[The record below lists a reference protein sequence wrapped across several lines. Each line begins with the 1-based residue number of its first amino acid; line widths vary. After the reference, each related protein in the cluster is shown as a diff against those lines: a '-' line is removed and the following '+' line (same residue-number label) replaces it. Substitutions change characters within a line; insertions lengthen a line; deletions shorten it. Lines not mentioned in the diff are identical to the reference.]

1 MLWTLAGAGSPRAFN
16 MGYFPLVT
24 LASYVVSAKA
34 VRANTFPTIQL
45 GFHLP
50 KAHGWTRTSDP
61 GVAVPRLSQLDYVCK
76 KLRTAKG

>member
-1 MLWTLAGAGSPRAFN
+1 MLWTLAGAESPRAFN
-16 MGYFPLVT
+16 VGYFPLVT

-50 KAHGWTRTSDP
+50 KAHSWIRTSVSGLCRP
-61 GVAVPRLSQLDYVCK
+61 GP
-76 KLRTAKG
+76 